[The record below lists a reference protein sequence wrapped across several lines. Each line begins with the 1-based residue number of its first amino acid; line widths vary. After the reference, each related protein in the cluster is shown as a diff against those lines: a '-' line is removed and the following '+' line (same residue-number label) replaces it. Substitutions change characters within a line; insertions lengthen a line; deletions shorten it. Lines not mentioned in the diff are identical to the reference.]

1 MVKPRPASGA
11 ARSYDRQELSL
22 AEIRNPNQP
31 GGGGQDSRT
40 LLIFSVVFVLIFLG
54 LQYFSPKKK
63 TQPETPAEVATT
75 SPAKTPSTPASP
87 AEAGP
92 VSAKETSNPVV
103 ASDQTTTVVENEL
116 YRITFSNRGGQVT
129 SWILKKYKDDAGK
142 PLDLVNAKAAA
153 KLGYP
158 LSVWTYDA
166 NLRNQLAQALYVPSA
181 TGTLNAP
188 ATLSFTYSNNGLEVK
203 KVFSFDSTY
212 VLHVDLTA
220 TDHGN
225 PVTALVAWPGG
236 FGDQETRPDYEAA
249 QLNTM
254 QGGKN
259 ENQPP
264 KKIAGGG
271 TLPGPFEWA
280 GVSDQYFA
288 AIFLPDQ
295 PSQTLLVGLRDSID
309 LPRHGSS
316 DQKDSASLL
325 GAAMGSTSG
334 HTSMRLFAGPKVLD
348 VLASVRAT
356 ANGGQTGP
364 SLEPVVDFGLS
375 GIIAKPL
382 FLALRWVHEHIVS
395 NWGWAILVLTLV
407 INLAMLPTRIQMM
420 KSALKMQRI
429 QPEMNAIKEKYK
441 KYKATDPR
449 RADMNKEMFDLQ
461 KREGVNMF
469 GGCLPMLVQWP
480 LLFAFYRMLLH
491 TIELRQAPWLWLHN
505 LAAPDPLHI
514 LPVFF
519 IVTMFLVQY
528 LTPSPGMDPTQQ
540 KMMAFTMP
548 IFFGFMTWSLSSGLA
563 LYWAFGNVI
572 NVIQQAVMNR
582 TGIGKQ
588 MREIAAKR
596 AAKRGGLRPVSR
608 KAAIEPRRRPETGG

>member
-1 MVKPRPASGA
+1 M
-11 ARSYDRQELSL
+11 
-22 AEIRNPNQP
+22 
-31 GGGGQDSRT
+31 
-40 LLIFSVVFVLIFLG
+40 LLFTAVFVLIFLG
-54 LQYFSPKKK
+54 VQYYFGKNK
-63 TQPETPAEVATT
+63 TQPPATAKVASSVAPQPAAASST
-75 SPAKTPSTPASP
+75 SPAPASP
-87 AEAGP
+87 GTTTTATA
-92 VSAKETSNPVV
+92 STSPAVV
-103 ASDQTTTVVENEL
+103 AASESTTVVENEL
-116 YRITFSNRGGQVT
+116 YRITFSNRGGQAT
-129 SWILKKYKDDAGK
+129 SWVLKKYKNDRGNA
-142 PLDLVNAKAAA
+142 PQDLVNTKAAA
-153 KLGYP
+153 KVGYP
-158 LSVWTYDA
+158 LSLWTYDA
-166 NLRNQLAQALYVPSA
+166 NQRTQLAQALYVPSA
-181 TGTLNAP
+181 TGAINTPGSL
-188 ATLSFTYSNNGLEVK
+188 TYTYANNGLEVK
-203 KVFSFDSTY
+203 KVFTFDSTY
-212 VLHVDLTA
+212 VVHIEVSI

-236 FGDQETRPDYEAA
+236 IGDQETLPDYAQSQFDTMQNGKDDREAA
-249 QLNTM
+249 
-254 QGGKN
+254 
-259 ENQPP
+259 
-264 KKIAGGG
+264 KKISGGG
-271 TLPGPFEWA
+271 TIPGPFEWA
-280 GVSDQYFA
+280 GISDLSFA

-295 PSQTLLVGLRDSID
+295 PQQTLLVGLHETLDI
-309 LPRHGSS
+309 PRHGKP
-316 DQKDSASLL
+316 DQTDPASIL

-334 HTSMRLFAGPKVLD
+334 QTSLRLFAGPKVLD
-348 VLASVRAT
+348 VLASVRST
-356 ANGGQTGP
+356 VNGTQTGP
-364 SLEPVVDFGLS
+364 NLEAVVNYGYA

-382 FLALRWVHEHIVS
+382 FLALRWVHEHLVS

-480 LLFAFYRMLLH
+480 LLFAFYRMLLN

-528 LTPSPGMDPTQQ
+528 LTPSPGMDPAQQ

-548 IFFGFMTWSLSSGLA
+548 VFFGFMTWNLSSGLA

-588 MREIAAKR
+588 MREVAAKR
-596 AAKRGGLRPVSR
+596 AAKRLGAGSG
-608 KAAIEPRRRPETGG
+608 RR

>member
-1 MVKPRPASGA
+1 
-11 ARSYDRQELSL
+11 L
-22 AEIRNPNQP
+22 AEIKNPNQP

-63 TQPETPAEVATT
+63 TQPETPAEVASTAPARTPVT
-75 SPAKTPSTPASP
+75 SATSSGSAAPDSARTATPA
-87 AEAGP
+87 
-92 VSAKETSNPVV
+92 VV
-103 ASDQTTTVVENEL
+103 ATNESSTVVENEL
-116 YRITFSNRGGQVT
+116 YRITFSNRGGQAT

-142 PLDLVNAKAAA
+142 PLDLVNQKAAA

-158 LSVWTYDA
+158 LSLWTYDA
-166 NLRNQLAQALYVPSA
+166 NLRSQLAEALYVPSA

-188 ATLSFTYSNNGLEVK
+188 GSLTFTYSNNGLEVNK
-203 KVFSFDSTY
+203 TFTFDSTY
-212 VLHVDLTA
+212 VVHVDVTT

-225 PVTALVAWPGG
+225 PVTALVSWPSG
-236 FGDQETRPDYEAA
+236 FGDQDTLPDFAA
-249 QLNTM
+249 SQFDTM

-259 ENQPP
+259 ENQAA
-264 KKIAGGG
+264 KKISGGA
-271 TLPGPFEWA
+271 TIPGPFEWA
-280 GVSDQYFA
+280 GVSDLSFA
-288 AIFLPDQ
+288 AIFLPDT
-295 PSQTLLVGLRDSID
+295 PSQTLLVGLHDSID
-309 LPRHGSS
+309 VPRHGKA
-316 DQKDSASLL
+316 DQTDPASVL
-325 GAAMGSTSG
+325 GAAMGSASG
-334 HTSMRLFAGPKVLD
+334 HTSMRLFAGPKVID

-356 ANGGQTGP
+356 SNGAQTGP
-364 SLEPVVDFGLS
+364 SLEPAVDFGYS

-491 TIELRQAPWLWLHN
+491 TIELRQAPWLWIHN

-528 LTPSPGMDPTQQ
+528 LTPSPGMDPAQQ

-548 IFFGFMTWSLSSGLA
+548 VFFGFMTWNLSSGLA

-572 NVIQQAVMNR
+572 NVIQQAIMNR

-596 AAKRGGLRPVSR
+596 AAKRSGGRPALR
-608 KAAIEPRRRPETGG
+608 KAGLEPRKRPEMGG

>member
-1 MVKPRPASGA
+1 
-11 ARSYDRQELSL
+11 
-22 AEIRNPNQP
+22 
-31 GGGGQDSRT
+31 
-40 LLIFSVVFVLIFLG
+40 
-54 LQYFSPKKK
+54 
-63 TQPETPAEVATT
+63 
-75 SPAKTPSTPASP
+75 
-87 AEAGP
+87 
-92 VSAKETSNPVV
+92 
-103 ASDQTTTVVENEL
+103 
-116 YRITFSNRGGQVT
+116 
-129 SWILKKYKDDAGK
+129 
-142 PLDLVNAKAAA
+142 LVNPKAAA
-153 KLGYP
+153 KVGYP
-158 LSVWTYDA
+158 LSLWTYDSS
-166 NLRNQLAQALYVPSA
+166 LRNQLVQALYVPSA

-188 ATLSFTYSNNGLEVK
+188 ATLTFTYSNNGLEVK
-203 KVFSFDSTY
+203 KVFTFDSTY
-212 VLHVDLTA
+212 VLHVEVTA
-220 TDHGN
+220 NDRGT

-236 FGDQETRPDYEAA
+236 FGDQETLPDYAA
-249 QLNTM
+249 SQFDTM

-259 ENQPP
+259 ENQAV
-264 KKIAGGG
+264 KKIAGGA

-280 GVSDQYFA
+280 GVSDLYFA
-288 AIFLPDQ
+288 AIFLPDTPQ
-295 PSQTLLVGLRDSID
+295 QALLVSLHDSIEVA
-309 LPRHGSS
+309 RHGKT
-316 DQKDSASLL
+316 DQTDPASVI
-325 GAAMGSTSG
+325 GAAMGSNTG

-364 SLEPVVDFGLS
+364 NLEPVVDYGYS

-429 QPEMNAIKEKYK
+429 QPEMNAIKEKFK

-528 LTPSPGMDPTQQ
+528 LTPSPGMDPAQQ

-548 IFFGFMTWSLSSGLA
+548 VFFGFMTWNLSSGLA

-572 NVIQQAVMNR
+572 NVIQQAIMNR

-588 MREIAAKR
+588 MRDIAAKR
-596 AAKRGGLRPVSR
+596 AAKKSGGSGRQMV
-608 KAAIEPRRRPETGG
+608 RR

>member
-1 MVKPRPASGA
+1 
-11 ARSYDRQELSL
+11 L

-40 LLIFSVVFVLIFLG
+40 LLIFSIVFVLIFLG
-54 LQYFSPKKK
+54 LQYFGPKKK
-63 TQPETPAEVATT
+63 TQPEIPAEVAST
-75 SPAKTPSTPASP
+75 SAAKAAIPPASVVNGT
-87 AEAGP
+87 AA
-92 VSAKETSNPVV
+92 SAKATADAVV
-103 ASDQTTTVVENEL
+103 AAAETTTVVENEL
-116 YRITFSNRGGQVT
+116 YRITFSNRGGQAV

-142 PLDLVNAKAAA
+142 PLDLVNPKAAA
-153 KLGYP
+153 KVGYP
-158 LSVWTYDA
+158 LSLWTYDA
-166 NLRNQLAQALYVPSA
+166 NLRNQLVQALYVPSA
-181 TGTLNAP
+181 TGALNAP
-188 ATLSFTYSNNGLEVK
+188 ATLTFSYSNNGLDVK
-203 KVFSFDSTY
+203 KVFTFDSTY
-212 VLHVDLTA
+212 VLHVDVTA
-220 TDHGN
+220 TDQGS
-225 PVTALVAWPGG
+225 PVTAMVAWPGA
-236 FGDQETRPDYEAA
+236 FGDQETLPDYAA
-249 QLNTM
+249 SQFDTM

-259 ENQPP
+259 ENQAV
-264 KKIAGGG
+264 KKVAGGA

-280 GVSDQYFA
+280 GVSDLYFA
-288 AIFLPDQ
+288 AIFLPDTPQ
-295 PSQTLLVGLRDSID
+295 QALLVSLHDSID
-309 LPRHGSS
+309 VPRHGKT
-316 DQKDSASLL
+316 DQNDSASVI
-325 GAAMGSTSG
+325 GAAMGSNTG
-334 HTSMRLFAGPKVLD
+334 HTGMRLFAGPKVLD

-364 SLEPVVDFGLS
+364 SLEPVVDFGYS

-429 QPEMNAIKEKYK
+429 QPEMNAIKEKFK

-528 LTPSPGMDPTQQ
+528 LTPSPGMDPAQQ

-548 IFFGFMTWSLSSGLA
+548 VFFGFMTWNLSSGLA

-588 MREIAAKR
+588 MRDIAAKR
-596 AAKRGGLRPVSR
+596 AAKRSGGGGRQMV
-608 KAAIEPRRRPETGG
+608 RR

>member
-1 MVKPRPASGA
+1 
-11 ARSYDRQELSL
+11 L

-54 LQYFSPKKK
+54 IQYFSPKKK
-63 TQPETPAEVATT
+63 PQTETPAEVASTSQARTPATTSMT
-75 SPAKTPSTPASP
+75 SPAGAAPD
-87 AEAGP
+87 
-92 VSAKETSNPVV
+92 SAKTATSAVV
-103 ASDQTTTVVENEL
+103 ATNESTTVVENEL
-116 YRITFSNRGGQVT
+116 YRITFSNRGGQAI

-142 PLDLVNAKAAA
+142 PLDLVNQKAAA

-158 LSVWTYDA
+158 LSLWTYDA
-166 NLRNQLAQALYVPSA
+166 SLRSQLAQALYVPSA

-188 ATLSFTYSNNGLEVK
+188 GSLTFTYSNNGLEVK
-203 KVFSFDSTY
+203 KTFAFDSTY
-212 VLHVDLTA
+212 VVNVDVTS
-220 TDHGN
+220 TDHGS
-225 PVTALVAWPGG
+225 PVTALVAWPSG
-236 FGDQETRPDYEAA
+236 FGDQETLPDFAGS
-249 QLNTM
+249 QFDTM

-259 ENQPP
+259 ENEAA
-264 KKIAGGG
+264 KKISGGA
-271 TLPGPFEWA
+271 TIAGPFEWA
-280 GVSDQYFA
+280 GVSDLSFA
-288 AIFLPDQ
+288 AIFLPDI
-295 PSQTLLVGLRDSID
+295 PSQTLLVGLHDSID
-309 LPRHGSS
+309 VPRHGKA
-316 DQKDSASLL
+316 DQTDSAPVL
-325 GAAMGSTSG
+325 GAAMGSASG
-334 HTSMRLFAGPKVLD
+334 HTSMRLFAGPKVID

-356 ANGGQTGP
+356 SNGAQTGP
-364 SLEPVVDFGLS
+364 SLEPVVDFGYS

-491 TIELRQAPWLWLHN
+491 TIELRQAPWLWIHN

-528 LTPSPGMDPTQQ
+528 LTPSPGMDPAQQ

-548 IFFGFMTWSLSSGLA
+548 VFFGFMTWNLSSGLA

-596 AAKRGGLRPVSR
+596 AAKRSGGRPALRKGSL
-608 KAAIEPRRRPETGG
+608 EPRKRPELGG

>member
-1 MVKPRPASGA
+1 M
-11 ARSYDRQELSL
+11 
-22 AEIRNPNQP
+22 AEIKNPNQP

-54 LQYFSPKKK
+54 LQYFGPKRK
-63 TQPETPAEVATT
+63 TQPETPAEVA
-75 SPAKTPSTPASP
+75 SQSAPKAAVTPAPVTP
-87 AEAGP
+87 AAAVAAGR
-92 VSAKETSNPVV
+92 VSAKAAAAAVV
-103 ASDQTTTVVENEL
+103 AAGESTTVVENEL
-116 YRITFSNRGGQVT
+116 YRITFSNRGGQAV

-142 PLDLVNAKAAA
+142 PLDLVNQKVAA
-153 KLGYP
+153 KLGFP
-158 LSVWTYDA
+158 LSLWTYDA
-166 NLRNQLAQALYVPSA
+166 DLRSRLAQALYVPSA
-181 TGTLNAP
+181 TGRLNAP
-188 ATLSFTYSNNGLEVK
+188 ATLTFTYSNGGLEVK
-203 KVFSFDSTY
+203 KVFTFDSSY
-212 VLHVDLTA
+212 VLHVELTA
-220 TDHGN
+220 SDHGI
-225 PVTALVAWPGG
+225 PVTALVSWPGG
-236 FGDQETRPDYEAA
+236 FGDQETLPDYA
-249 QLNTM
+249 QSQFDTM
-254 QGGKN
+254 QGGKDDR
-259 ENQPP
+259 QAA

-280 GVSDQYFA
+280 GVSDLYFA
-288 AIFLPDQ
+288 AIFLPDA
-295 PSQTLLVGLRDSID
+295 PPQTLLVGLHDAID
-309 LPRHGSS
+309 IPRHGKT
-316 DQKDSASLL
+316 DQTDSASVL

-334 HTSMRLFAGPKVLD
+334 HTSLRMFVGPKVLD

-364 SLEPVVDFGLS
+364 NLEAVVNFGSYL

-382 FLALRWVHEHIVS
+382 FLALRWIHEHIVS

-429 QPEMNAIKEKYK
+429 QPEMNAIKEKFK
-441 KYKATDPR
+441 KYKTTDPR

-480 LLFAFYRMLLH
+480 LLYAFYRMLLN

-514 LPVFF
+514 LPIFF

-528 LTPSPGMDPTQQ
+528 LTPSPGMDPAQQ
-540 KMMAFTMP
+540 KMMAYTMP
-548 IFFGFMTWSLSSGLA
+548 VFFGFMTWNLSSGLA

-582 TGIGKQ
+582 TGMGKQ

-596 AAKRGGLRPVSR
+596 AAKKGGGRQMV
-608 KAAIEPRRRPETGG
+608 RR

>member
-1 MVKPRPASGA
+1 
-11 ARSYDRQELSL
+11 L

-31 GGGGQDSRT
+31 GGGGGQDSRT
-40 LLIFSVVFVLIFLG
+40 LLIFSIVFVLIFLG

-63 TQPETPAEVATT
+63 ATQPETTASLASKSAPGAAVAPALPRNATT
-75 SPAKTPSTPASP
+75 GSTTAPADATAA
-87 AEAGP
+87 AE
-92 VSAKETSNPVV
+92 S
-103 ASDQTTTVVENEL
+103 TTVVENEL
-116 YRITFSNRGGQVT
+116 YRITFSNRGGQAI
-129 SWILKKYKDDAGK
+129 SWILKKYKDDDGK
-142 PLDLVNAKAAA
+142 PLDLVNPRAAA
-153 KLGYP
+153 KVGFP

-166 NLRNQLAQALYVPSA
+166 NLRGHLAQALFVPSA

-188 ATLSFTYSNNGLEVK
+188 AALTFTYADNGFEVK
-203 KVFSFDSTY
+203 KEFHFDSTY
-212 VLHVDLTA
+212 VLRADLTI
-220 TDHGN
+220 TDHGA
-225 PVTALVAWPGG
+225 PVTAMLAWPGG
-236 FGDQETRPDYEAA
+236 FGDQETVPDYAA
-249 QLNTM
+249 SQFDTM
-254 QGGKN
+254 QNGKN
-259 ENQPP
+259 ENQAA
-264 KKIAGGG
+264 KKIAGGA
-271 TLPGPFEWA
+271 TLPGPFQWA

-288 AIFLPDQ
+288 AIFLPDV
-295 PSQTLLVGLRDSID
+295 PSQSLLVSLHESID
-309 LPRHGSS
+309 VPRRGKG
-316 DQKDSASLL
+316 DQMDPTSLL
-325 GAAMGSTSG
+325 GAAVGSSTG
-334 HTSMRLFAGPKVLD
+334 HTSMRLFAGPKVID
-348 VLASVRAT
+348 VLASIRAT
-356 ANGGQTGP
+356 ENGAQTGP
-364 SLEPVVDFGLS
+364 SLEPVIDFGLS

-420 KSALKMQRI
+420 RSALKMQRI

-491 TIELRQAPWLWLHN
+491 TIELRQAPWMWLHN

-528 LTPSPGMDPTQQ
+528 LTPSPGMDPAQQ

-548 IFFGFMTWSLSSGLA
+548 IFFGFMTWNLSSGLA

-588 MREIAAKR
+588 MRDIAAKR
-596 AAKRGGLRPVSR
+596 AAKRSGARAPNR
-608 KAAIEPRRRPETGG
+608 KTALEPRR

>member
-1 MVKPRPASGA
+1 M
-11 ARSYDRQELSL
+11 

-40 LLIFSVVFVLIFLG
+40 LLIFSIVFVLIFLG

-63 TQPETPAEVATT
+63 TQPETPAEVAST
-75 SPAKTPSTPASP
+75 SASKAPITPASAMTP
-87 AEAGP
+87 ASTATAAGAA
-92 VSAKETSNPVV
+92 SAKATADAVV
-103 ASDQTTTVVENEL
+103 AAAETTTVVENEL
-116 YRITFSNRGGQVT
+116 YRITFSNRGGQAV

-142 PLDLVNAKAAA
+142 PLDLVNPKAAA
-153 KLGYP
+153 KVGYP
-158 LSVWTYDA
+158 LSLWTYDA
-166 NLRNQLAQALYVPSA
+166 NLRNQLVQALYVPSA

-188 ATLSFTYSNNGLEVK
+188 ATLTFTYSNSGLEVK
-203 KVFSFDSTY
+203 KVFTFDSTY
-212 VLHVDLTA
+212 VLHVDVTA
-220 TDHGN
+220 TDHGS
-225 PVTALVAWPGG
+225 PVAALVAWPGG
-236 FGDQETRPDYEAA
+236 FGDQETLPDYAA
-249 QLNTM
+249 SQFDTM

-259 ENQPP
+259 DNQAV
-264 KKIAGGG
+264 KKIAGGA

-280 GVSDQYFA
+280 GVSDLYFA
-288 AIFLPDQ
+288 AIFLPDTPQ
-295 PSQTLLVGLRDSID
+295 QALLVSLHDSID
-309 LPRHGSS
+309 VPRHGKT
-316 DQKDSASLL
+316 DQNDPASVI
-325 GAAMGSTSG
+325 GAAMGSNTG
-334 HTSMRLFAGPKVLD
+334 RTSMRLFAGPKVLD
-348 VLASVRAT
+348 VLASVKAT

-364 SLEPVVDFGLS
+364 SLEPVVDFGYS

-429 QPEMNAIKEKYK
+429 QPEMNAIKEKFK

-528 LTPSPGMDPTQQ
+528 LTPSPGMDPAQQ

-548 IFFGFMTWSLSSGLA
+548 VFFGFMTWNLSSGLA

-588 MREIAAKR
+588 MRDIAAKR
-596 AAKRGGLRPVSR
+596 AAKRSGGSGRQMV
-608 KAAIEPRRRPETGG
+608 RR

>member
-1 MVKPRPASGA
+1 
-11 ARSYDRQELSL
+11 L
-22 AEIRNPNQP
+22 AEIRNPNQA

-54 LQYFSPKKK
+54 LQYFAPKKK
-63 TQPETPAEVATT
+63 TAPETPAEVAT
-75 SPAKTPSTPASP
+75 SSAAKAPVTPASTVTAAP
-87 AEAGP
+87 ASPTAN
-92 VSAKETSNPVV
+92 AVV
-103 ASDQTTTVVENEL
+103 ATAESTTVVENEL
-116 YRITFSNRGGQVT
+116 YKITFSNRGGQAV
-129 SWILKKYKDDAGK
+129 SWVLKKYKDDDGK
-142 PLDLVNAKAAA
+142 RLLDLVNPKAAA
-153 KLGYP
+153 KVGYP
-158 LSVWTYDA
+158 LSIWTYDA
-166 NLRNQLAQALYVPSA
+166 NLRNQLAQGLYVPSA

-188 ATLSFTYSNNGLEVK
+188 TALTFTYSNNGLEVK
-203 KVFSFDSTY
+203 KTFTFDSTY
-212 VLHVDLTA
+212 VMHVEVTA

-236 FGDQETRPDYEAA
+236 FGDQETLPDYA
-249 QLNTM
+249 QLQFDTM
-254 QGGKN
+254 QGGKDDR
-259 ENQPP
+259 QAP
-264 KKIAGGG
+264 KKISGGA

-280 GVSDQYFA
+280 GVSDLYFA
-288 AIFLPDQ
+288 AIFLPDV
-295 PSQTLLVGLRDSID
+295 PSQSLLVGLHDAID
-309 LPRHGSS
+309 LPRHGST
-316 DQKDSASLL
+316 QTDSASVL
-325 GAAMGSTSG
+325 GAAMGATSG
-334 HTSMRLFAGPKVLD
+334 HTSVRLFAGPKVLD

-356 ANGGQTGP
+356 ENGGPTGP
-364 SLEPVVDFGLS
+364 NLQPVVDFGYMSIL
-375 GIIAKPL
+375 AKPL

-429 QPEMNAIKEKYK
+429 QPEMNAIKEKFK

-491 TIELRQAPWLWLHN
+491 TIELRQAPWMWLHN

-528 LTPSPGMDPTQQ
+528 LTPSPGMDPAQQ

-548 IFFGFMTWSLSSGLA
+548 VFFGFMTWNLSSGLA

-572 NVIQQAVMNR
+572 NVIQQTVMNR

-588 MREIAAKR
+588 MREIAARR
-596 AAKRGGLRPVSR
+596 AAKRNGGKQMV
-608 KAAIEPRRRPETGG
+608 RR

>member
-1 MVKPRPASGA
+1 
-11 ARSYDRQELSL
+11 L

-40 LLIFSVVFVLIFLG
+40 LLIFSIVFVLIFLG
-54 LQYFSPKKK
+54 LQYFGPKK
-63 TQPETPAEVATT
+63 TTAPATPAEVA
-75 SPAKTPSTPASP
+75 SPSAPSAPVNPAVAKTAGPAS
-87 AEAGP
+87 AA
-92 VSAKETSNPVV
+92 VAKDAVV
-103 ASDQTTTVVENEL
+103 AAAETTTVVENEL
-116 YRITFSNRGGQVT
+116 YRITFSNRGGQAV

-142 PLDLVNAKAAA
+142 PLDLVNPKAAA
-153 KLGYP
+153 KVGYP
-158 LSVWTYDA
+158 LSLWTYDA
-166 NLRNQLAQALYVPSA
+166 NLHSQLAQVLYVPSA
-181 TGTLNAP
+181 TGTLTAP
-188 ATLSFTYSNNGLEVK
+188 ATLTFSYSNSGLEVK
-203 KVFSFDSTY
+203 KVFAFDSSY
-212 VLHVDLTA
+212 VLHLEVTA

-225 PVTALVAWPGG
+225 PVTVLVSWPGG
-236 FGDQETRPDYEAA
+236 FGDQETLPDYAA
-249 QLNTM
+249 SQFDTM
-254 QGGKN
+254 QGGKDDR
-259 ENQPP
+259 QAA

-271 TLPGPFEWA
+271 TIPGPFEWA
-280 GVSDQYFA
+280 GVSDLYFA
-288 AIFLPDQ
+288 AIFLPDA
-295 PSQTLLVGLRDSID
+295 PSQTLLVGLHDSID
-309 LPRHGSS
+309 VPRHGKTE
-316 DQKDSASLL
+316 QTDSASVL
-325 GAAMGSTSG
+325 GAAMGATSG
-334 HTSMRLFAGPKVLD
+334 HASMRLYAGPKVLD

-356 ANGGQTGP
+356 VNGAQTGP
-364 SLEPVVDFGLS
+364 NLEPVVNFGYA

-382 FLALRWVHEHIVS
+382 FLALRWIHEHIVS

-407 INLAMLPTRIQMM
+407 INVAMLPTRIQMM

-429 QPEMNAIKEKYK
+429 QPEMNAIKEKFK

-480 LLFAFYRMLLH
+480 LLFAFYRMLLN

-528 LTPSPGMDPTQQ
+528 LTPSPGMDPAQQ

-548 IFFGFMTWSLSSGLA
+548 VFFGFMTWNLSSGLA

-596 AAKRGGLRPVSR
+596 AAKRSGGKQPNR
-608 KAAIEPRRRPETGG
+608 KPGLEPRRRPETGG

>member
-1 MVKPRPASGA
+1 MKLHGAPGA
-11 ARSYDRQELSL
+11 ARSFDRQELSL

-40 LLIFSVVFVLIFLG
+40 LLIFSIVFVLIFLG
-54 LQYFSPKKK
+54 LQYFGPKKK
-63 TQPETPAEVATT
+63 TQPETPAEVAST
-75 SPAKTPSTPASP
+75 SVAKAAVPPASVVNGT
-87 AEAGP
+87 AA
-92 VSAKETSNPVV
+92 SAKATADAVV
-103 ASDQTTTVVENEL
+103 AAAETTTVVENEL
-116 YRITFSNRGGQVT
+116 YRITFSNRGGQAV

-142 PLDLVNAKAAA
+142 PLDLVNPKAAA
-153 KLGYP
+153 KVGYP
-158 LSVWTYDA
+158 LSLWTYDA
-166 NLRNQLAQALYVPSA
+166 SLRNQLVQALYVPSA
-181 TGTLNAP
+181 TGNLNAP
-188 ATLSFTYSNNGLEVK
+188 ATLTFSYSNNGLDVK
-203 KVFSFDSTY
+203 KVFTFDSTY
-212 VLHVDLTA
+212 VLHVDVTA
-220 TDHGN
+220 TDHGS
-225 PVTALVAWPGG
+225 PVTAMVAWPGA
-236 FGDQETRPDYEAA
+236 FGDQETMPDYAA
-249 QLNTM
+249 SQFDTM

-259 ENQPP
+259 ENQAV
-264 KKIAGGG
+264 KKVAGGA

-280 GVSDQYFA
+280 GVSDLYFA
-288 AIFLPDQ
+288 AIFLPDTPQ
-295 PSQTLLVGLRDSID
+295 QALLVSLHDSID
-309 LPRHGSS
+309 VPRHGKT
-316 DQKDSASLL
+316 DQNDSAPVI
-325 GAAMGSTSG
+325 GAAMGSNTG
-334 HTSMRLFAGPKVLD
+334 HTGMRLFAGPKVLD

-364 SLEPVVDFGLS
+364 SLEPVVDFGYS

-429 QPEMNAIKEKYK
+429 QPEMNAIKEKFK

-528 LTPSPGMDPTQQ
+528 LTPSPGMDPAQQ

-548 IFFGFMTWSLSSGLA
+548 VFFGFMTWNLSSGLA

-588 MREIAAKR
+588 MRDIAAKR
-596 AAKRGGLRPVSR
+596 AAKRSGGSGRQMV
-608 KAAIEPRRRPETGG
+608 RR

>member
-1 MVKPRPASGA
+1 
-11 ARSYDRQELSL
+11 L

-63 TQPETPAEVATT
+63 TQPETPAEVASPSQARTPVTTPVT
-75 SPAKTPSTPASP
+75 SPGSAAPDSAKTATPA
-87 AEAGP
+87 
-92 VSAKETSNPVV
+92 VV
-103 ASDQTTTVVENEL
+103 ATNESTTVVENEL
-116 YRITFSNRGGQVT
+116 YRITFSNRGGQAI

-142 PLDLVNAKAAA
+142 PLDLVNQKAAA

-158 LSVWTYDA
+158 LSLWTYDA
-166 NLRNQLAQALYVPSA
+166 NLRSQLAQALYVSST

-188 ATLSFTYSNNGLEVK
+188 GSLTFTYSNDGLEVNK
-203 KVFSFDSTY
+203 TFTFDSTY
-212 VLHVDLTA
+212 VVRVDVTT

-225 PVTALVAWPGG
+225 PVTALVSWPSG
-236 FGDQETRPDYEAA
+236 FGDQETLPDYAA
-249 QLNTM
+249 SQFDTM

-259 ENQPP
+259 ENQAA
-264 KKIAGGG
+264 KKISGGA
-271 TLPGPFEWA
+271 TIPGPFEWA
-280 GVSDQYFA
+280 GVSDLSFA
-288 AIFLPDQ
+288 AIFLPDT
-295 PSQTLLVGLRDSID
+295 PSQTLLVGLHDAVD
-309 LPRHGSS
+309 VPRHGKT
-316 DQKDSASLL
+316 DQTDPASVL
-325 GAAMGSTSG
+325 GAAMGSASG
-334 HTSMRLFAGPKVLD
+334 HTSMRLFAGPKVID

-356 ANGGQTGP
+356 SNGGQTGP
-364 SLEPVVDFGLS
+364 SLEPVVDFGYS

-491 TIELRQAPWLWLHN
+491 TIELRQAPWLWIHN

-528 LTPSPGMDPTQQ
+528 LTPSPGMDPAQQ

-548 IFFGFMTWSLSSGLA
+548 VFFGFMTWNLSSGLA

-572 NVIQQAVMNR
+572 NVIQQAIMNR

-596 AAKRGGLRPVSR
+596 AAKRSGGRPALR
-608 KAAIEPRRRPETGG
+608 KAGLEPRKRPEMGG

>member
-1 MVKPRPASGA
+1 M
-11 ARSYDRQELSL
+11 

-54 LQYFSPKKK
+54 IQYFSPKKK
-63 TQPETPAEVATT
+63 PQPETPAEVASTSQARTSVTT
-75 SPAKTPSTPASP
+75 AMTSSGSASPNSVKTATPA
-87 AEAGP
+87 
-92 VSAKETSNPVV
+92 VV
-103 ASDQTTTVVENEL
+103 ATNESTTVVENEL
-116 YRITFSNRGGQVT
+116 YRITFSNRGGQAI
-129 SWILKKYKDDAGK
+129 SWILKKYKDEAGK
-142 PLDLVNAKAAA
+142 PLDLVNQKAAA

-158 LSVWTYDA
+158 LSLWTYDA
-166 NLRNQLAQALYVPSA
+166 NLRTQLAQALYVSSA
-181 TGTLNAP
+181 AGTLNAP
-188 ATLSFTYSNNGLEVK
+188 GALTFTYSNKGLEVK
-203 KVFSFDSTY
+203 KTFTFDSTY
-212 VLHVDLTA
+212 VVNVDVTS

-225 PVTALVAWPGG
+225 PVTALVSWPSG
-236 FGDQETRPDYEAA
+236 FGDQDTLPDFAA
-249 QLNTM
+249 SQFDTM

-259 ENQPP
+259 ENQAA
-264 KKIAGGG
+264 KKISGGA
-271 TLPGPFEWA
+271 TIPGPFEWA
-280 GVSDQYFA
+280 GVSDLSFA
-288 AIFLPDQ
+288 AIFLPDT
-295 PSQTLLVGLRDSID
+295 PSQTLLVGLHDSID
-309 LPRHGSS
+309 VLRHGKT
-316 DQKDSASLL
+316 DQTDPAPVL
-325 GAAMGSTSG
+325 GAAMGSASG
-334 HTSMRLFAGPKVLD
+334 HTRMRLFAGPKVID
-348 VLASVRAT
+348 VLASVRAIS
-356 ANGGQTGP
+356 NGAQTGP
-364 SLEPVVDFGLS
+364 SLEPVVDFGYS

-491 TIELRQAPWLWLHN
+491 TIELRQAPWLWIHN

-528 LTPSPGMDPTQQ
+528 LTPSPGMDPAQQ

-548 IFFGFMTWSLSSGLA
+548 DFFGFMTWNLSSGLA

-582 TGIGKQ
+582 TGMGKQ

-596 AAKRGGLRPVSR
+596 AAKRSGGRPALR
-608 KAAIEPRRRPETGG
+608 KAGLEPRKRPELGG

>member
-1 MVKPRPASGA
+1 
-11 ARSYDRQELSL
+11 L
-22 AEIRNPNQP
+22 AEIRNPNQT

-40 LLIFSVVFVLIFLG
+40 LLVFSIVFVLIFLG
-54 LQYFSPKKK
+54 LQYFGPKKK
-63 TQPETPAEVATT
+63 AQSATPAEVATST
-75 SPAKTPSTPASP
+75 ATKTLPATTATPVSSASSPA
-87 AEAGP
+87 
-92 VSAKETSNPVV
+92 SAVV
-103 ASDQTTTVVENEL
+103 AAAESTTVVENEL
-116 YRITFSNRGGQVT
+116 YRITFSNRGGQAI

-153 KLGYP
+153 KAGFP
-158 LSVWTYDA
+158 LSLWTYDA
-166 NLRNQLAQALYVPSA
+166 AMRNQLAQALYVPSA
-181 TGTLNAP
+181 TGALNAP
-188 ATLSFTYSNNGLEVK
+188 ATLSFTYSNDGLEIK
-203 KVFSFDSTY
+203 KTFSFDSTY
-212 VLHVDLTA
+212 VLHVQMTATNHGAPLTA
-220 TDHGN
+220 
-225 PVTALVAWPGG
+225 LIAWPGA
-236 FGDQETRPDYEAA
+236 FGDQETLPDYAGS
-249 QLNTM
+249 QFDTM
-254 QGGKN
+254 QNGKDDRVA
-259 ENQPP
+259 P
-264 KKIAGGG
+264 KKISGGA

-280 GVSDQYFA
+280 GVSDTSFA
-288 AIFLPDQ
+288 AIFLPDD
-295 PSQTLLVGLRDSID
+295 PAQTLLVGLNDSISV
-309 LPRHGSS
+309 PRHGKA
-316 DQKDSASLL
+316 DQTDAASVL
-325 GAAMGSTSG
+325 GAAMGSTLG
-334 HTSMRLFAGPKVLD
+334 QTSMRLFAGPKVLE

-356 ANGGQTGP
+356 VPGGGHTGAN
-364 SLEPVVDFGLS
+364 LESVVNYGYA
-375 GIIAKPL
+375 GILAKPL
-382 FLALRWVHEHIVS
+382 FLALRWVHEHVVS

-429 QPEMNAIKEKYK
+429 QPEMNAIKEKFK
-441 KYKATDPR
+441 KYKTTDPR

-480 LLFAFYRMLLH
+480 LLFAFYRMLLN

-548 IFFGFMTWSLSSGLA
+548 VFFGFMTWNLSSGLA

-582 TGIGKQ
+582 TGTGKQ

-596 AAKRGGLRPVSR
+596 AAKKSGSSGNNRQM
-608 KAAIEPRRRPETGG
+608 ARR

>member
-1 MVKPRPASGA
+1 
-11 ARSYDRQELSL
+11 L

-63 TQPETPAEVATT
+63 PQPETPAEVASTT
-75 SPAKTPSTPASP
+75 QAKTPVTTPTTLPGSAGQDSP
-87 AEAGP
+87 KTAAP
-92 VSAKETSNPVV
+92 SVV
-103 ASDQTTTVVENEL
+103 ATNESTTIVENEL
-116 YRITFSNRGGQVT
+116 YRITFSNRGGQAT

-142 PLDLVNAKAAA
+142 PLDLVNQKAAT

-158 LSVWTYDA
+158 LSLWTYDA
-166 NLRNQLAQALYVPSA
+166 NLRSQLAQALYVPSA

-188 ATLSFTYSNNGLEVK
+188 GSLTYTYSNNGLEVNK
-203 KVFSFDSTY
+203 TFTFDSTY
-212 VLHVDLTA
+212 VVHVDLTT

-225 PVTALVAWPGG
+225 PVTALVSWPSG
-236 FGDQETRPDYEAA
+236 FGDQETLPDYAA
-249 QLNTM
+249 SQFDTM

-259 ENQPP
+259 ENQAA
-264 KKIAGGG
+264 KKISGGA
-271 TLPGPFEWA
+271 TIPGPFEWA
-280 GVSDQYFA
+280 GVSDLSFA
-288 AIFLPDQ
+288 AIFLPDT
-295 PSQTLLVGLRDSID
+295 PSQTLLVGLHDAVD
-309 LPRHGSS
+309 VPRHGKT
-316 DQKDSASLL
+316 DQTDPASVL
-325 GAAMGSTSG
+325 GAAMGSASG
-334 HTSMRLFAGPKVLD
+334 HTSMRLFAGPKVID

-356 ANGGQTGP
+356 SNGGQNGP
-364 SLEPVVDFGLS
+364 SLEPVVDFGYS

-491 TIELRQAPWLWLHN
+491 TIELRQAPWLWIHN

-528 LTPSPGMDPTQQ
+528 LTPSPGMDPAQQ

-548 IFFGFMTWSLSSGLA
+548 VFFGFMTWNLSSGLA

-572 NVIQQAVMNR
+572 NVIQQAIMNR

-588 MREIAAKR
+588 MRDIAAKR
-596 AAKRGGLRPVSR
+596 AAKRSGGRPALR
-608 KAAIEPRRRPETGG
+608 KAGLEPRKRPEMGG

>member
-1 MVKPRPASGA
+1 
-11 ARSYDRQELSL
+11 L

-40 LLIFSVVFVLIFLG
+40 LLVFSIVFVLIFLG

-63 TQPETPAEVATT
+63 TTPPAAATTASSSSSATPAAAPVAKTETP
-75 SPAKTPSTPASP
+75 SP
-87 AEAGP
+87 
-92 VSAKETSNPVV
+92 V
-103 ASDQTTTVVENEL
+103 ASNGSSAAAVAAAAENNTVVENEL
-116 YRITFSNRGGQVT
+116 YRITFSNRGGQAI

-142 PLDLVNAKAAA
+142 PLDLVNNRAAA
-153 KLGYP
+153 RFGFP
-158 LSVWTYDA
+158 LSVWSYDA
-166 NLRNQLAQALYVPSA
+166 NLRNHLAQALFVPST

-188 ATLSFTYSNNGLEVK
+188 ASLTYTYADNGLEVK
-203 KVFSFDSTY
+203 KTFTFDASY
-212 VLHVDLTA
+212 VLRADLTV
-220 TDHGN
+220 TNHGT
-225 PVTALVAWPGG
+225 PVTAMLAWPGG
-236 FGDQETRPDYEAA
+236 FGDQETVPDYAA
-249 QLNTM
+249 SQFDTM
-254 QGGKN
+254 QNGKN
-259 ENQPP
+259 ENQAA
-264 KKIAGGG
+264 KKISGGA
-271 TLPGPFEWA
+271 TLSGPFEWA

-288 AIFLPDQ
+288 AIFLPDV
-295 PSQTLLVGLRDSID
+295 PSQVTLVSLHDTMQV
-309 LPRHGSS
+309 PRPGKT
-316 DQKDSASLL
+316 DQLDAASVL

-334 HTSMRLFAGPKVLD
+334 HTSLRLFAGPKVLD
-348 VLASVRAT
+348 VLASVRGME
-356 ANGGQTGP
+356 NGAMTGP
-364 SLEPVVDFGLS
+364 NLEPVVDFGLT
-375 GIIAKPL
+375 GILAKPL

-420 KSALKMQRI
+420 RSALKMQRI

-528 LTPSPGMDPTQQ
+528 LTPSPGMDPAQQ

-548 IFFGFMTWSLSSGLA
+548 VFFGFMTWNLSSGLA

-572 NVIQQAVMNR
+572 NVIQQAIMNR
-582 TGIGKQ
+582 TGVGKQ
-588 MREIAAKR
+588 MREVAAKR
-596 AAKRGGLRPVSR
+596 AAKRSGLAV
-608 KAAIEPRRRPETGG
+608 RRGN

>member
-1 MVKPRPASGA
+1 VIAKARVSPGA
-11 ARSYDRQELSL
+11 ARSSVRQELSL

-40 LLIFSVVFVLIFLG
+40 LLVFAIVFVLIFLG
-54 LQYFSPKKK
+54 LQYFGPKKK
-63 TQPETPAEVATT
+63 TQPETPAEVAST
-75 SPAKTPSTPASP
+75 SASKAPISQPSAMTPAST
-87 AEAGP
+87 AAGA
-92 VSAKETSNPVV
+92 VSAKATAEAVV
-103 ASDQTTTVVENEL
+103 AAAETTTVVENEL
-116 YRITFSNRGGQVT
+116 YRITFSNRGGQAV

-142 PLDLVNAKAAA
+142 PLDLVNPKAAA
-153 KLGYP
+153 KVGYP
-158 LSVWTYDA
+158 LSLWTYDA
-166 NLRNQLAQALYVPSA
+166 NLRNQLVQALYVPSA

-188 ATLSFTYSNNGLEVK
+188 ATLTFTFSNNGLEVK
-203 KVFSFDSTY
+203 KIFTFDSTY
-212 VLHVDLTA
+212 VLHLEVTA
-220 TDHGN
+220 TDHGS

-236 FGDQETRPDYEAA
+236 FGDQDTLPDYAA
-249 QLNTM
+249 SQFDTM

-259 ENQPP
+259 ENQAV
-264 KKIAGGG
+264 KKIAGGA

-288 AIFLPDQ
+288 AIFLPDTPQ
-295 PSQTLLVGLRDSID
+295 QALLVSLHDSID
-309 LPRHGSS
+309 VPRHGKP
-316 DQKDSASLL
+316 DQNDPASVI
-325 GAAMGSTSG
+325 GAAMGSNTG
-334 HTSMRLFAGPKVLD
+334 RTSMRLFAGPKVLD
-348 VLASVRAT
+348 VLASVKAT

-364 SLEPVVDFGLS
+364 NLEPVVDFGYS

-429 QPEMNAIKEKYK
+429 QPEMNAIKEKFK

-528 LTPSPGMDPTQQ
+528 LTPSPGMDPAQQ

-548 IFFGFMTWSLSSGLA
+548 VFFGFMTWNLSSGLA

-572 NVIQQAVMNR
+572 NVIQQAIMNR

-588 MREIAAKR
+588 MRDIAAKR
-596 AAKRGGLRPVSR
+596 AAKKSGGSGRQMV
-608 KAAIEPRRRPETGG
+608 RR